1 MSKHAV
7 VRRAVGAGQAGAV
20 EAEDDR
26 QVLERDLLE
35 DLVEGA
41 LQERAVDVDD
51 RPHAG
56 LGHAGGE
63 GDGVALADADVE
75 EPVGEVVADLL
86 ELVPLA
92 HRGGQDGDLRVVAAS
107 RRRWPSLTAS
117 VYALRAD
124 AS

>member
-1 MSKHAV
+1 MG
-7 VRRAVGAGQAGAV
+7 RPVGADQPGAV

-35 DLVEGA
+35 DLVVRPLE
-41 LQERAVDVDD
+41 ERAVDVDD
-51 RPHAG
+51 RPGAG

-75 EPVGEVVADLL
+75 ELAGEGLADPL

-92 HRGGQDGDLRVVAAS
+92 HRGGD
-107 RRRWPSLTAS
+107 RRRPWG
-117 VYALRAD
+117 RAGRPRTGRR
-124 AS
+124 